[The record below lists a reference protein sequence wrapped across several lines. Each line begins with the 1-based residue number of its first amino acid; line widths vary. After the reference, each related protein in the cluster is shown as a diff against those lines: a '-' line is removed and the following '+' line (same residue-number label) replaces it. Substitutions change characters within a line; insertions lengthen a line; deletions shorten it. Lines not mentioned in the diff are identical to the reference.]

1 MTPRIQAL
9 LLAALLASVGAAKVA
24 QADLVMVDGKV
35 AMRES
40 SAQRPARGMTMRQVE
55 ERFGAPSQRRGSVG
69 QPPITRW
76 DYAEFSVYFEYE
88 RVLHAVAGGA

>member
-9 LLAALLASVGAAKVA
+9 LLAALLASVGAAKLA

-40 SAQRPARGMTMRQVE
+40 STQRPTRGMTMRQVE
-55 ERFGAPSQRRGSVG
+55 ERFGAPAQRRGTVG

-76 DYAEFSVYFEYE
+76 DYAEFSVYFEHE
-88 RVLHAVAGGA
+88 RVLHAVASGA